1 MAAVFKRAETTW
13 GGAFSANSVSV
24 SFGTNVGDGNN
35 NQQARLDV
43 ALMQN
48 ISLSYSQNVTRLF
61 EIGTVNVGDGPKS
74 RVYYVGGRA
83 QGNLNIGRMIGPK
96 AVLASYYEK
105 YGDVCAAD
113 KNTLRLT
120 FAAADCL
127 GNNVAASAAGGA
139 VAAAA
144 AVAGTF
150 IFTCQYCVLTQIG
163 ISLASEQFLV
173 SESGQM
179 MFSNFQYE
187 GV

>member
-24 SFGTNVGDGNN
+24 SFGASVDLPLGIKADTS
-35 NQQARLDV
+35 LDV

-48 ISLSYSQNVTRLF
+48 VSLSYAQNVTRLF
-61 EIGTVNVGDGPKS
+61 EIGTVNVGGSPKS

-83 QGNLNIGRMIGPK
+83 QGNLSIGRMIGPK
-96 AVLASYYEK
+96 ATLSLYYEK
-105 YGDVCAAD
+105 YGDVCSAD
-113 KNTLRLT
+113 KNNMRLT
-120 FAAADCL
+120 FAASDCI
-127 GNNVAASAAGGA
+127 GANNSSNSGQPQN
-139 VAAAA
+139 A

-150 IFTCQYCVLTQIG
+150 VFTCSYCVLTQIG

-173 SESGQM
+173 SESSQM
-179 MFSNFQYE
+179 MFSNFEYT